1 MPHPQDRIVV
11 IGAGIAGLA
20 TALKLAPLPVLLL
33 SAAPIGAEAATG
45 WAQGGIAAA
54 LGPDDDPALH
64 AADTLAAAAGLGDP
78 EVAKRV
84 TEAAPGCIAWL
95 DGLGTPFDRTETGG
109 FALGLEAAHGR
120 RRIVHVGGDGTGAAV
135 LRTLIRA
142 AETAPWITIRHARA
156 TALLRDEFGITGAR
170 VQADGA
176 PAAIPVRAVVL
187 ATGGVGGLYA
197 HTTNP
202 LGATGAG
209 LALAARVGAVLRDLE
224 FVQFHPTA
232 IAVGRDPMPLATEA
246 LRGEGATLVTADGSR
261 VMAGHPLGDLAPRDV
276 IARAIWRH
284 VAADEPVFLDARGLG
299 DRLARFARVGELCR
313 AAGLDPIRQ
322 PIPIRPAA
330 HYHMGGVAVDGHGR
344 TSVPGLW
351 AAGEVAG
358 TGLHG
363 ANRLASNSL
372 LEALAF
378 AGWIAEDI
386 RGEAARPALFESP
399 LPSREG
405 ARGRGF
411 PQQDLRP
418 SQPGP
423 SALALPTPFPSI
435 GSPLPLPPSREGRGD
450 KEDGTVPALRALMD
464 RHVGVI
470 RDGAGLTQAIAA
482 FRPLALS
489 RSSPAADRAL
499 VGLLI
504 AAAALRRQ
512 ESRGAQYRRD
522 RPDADPASAPSFLTL
537 ADVLEGVD
545 GVPQSGAASL

>member
-1 MPHPQDRIVV
+1 MDTPHPQDRVVV

-20 TALKLAPLPVLLL
+20 AALKLAPLPVLLL

-64 AADTLAAAAGLGDP
+64 ASDTLAAAAGLGDP
-78 EVAKRV
+78 EVARHV

-95 DGLGTPFDRTETGG
+95 DGLGTPFDRTGSGG
-109 FALGLEAAHGR
+109 FALGLEAAHSR
-120 RRIVHVGGDGTGAAV
+120 RRIAHVGGDGTGAAV

-142 AETAPWITIRHARA
+142 AEAAPWITLRHARA
-156 TALLRDEFGITGAR
+156 TALLRDEFGIAGVLAR
-170 VQADGA
+170 ADGA
-176 PAAIPVRAVVL
+176 PAAIPARAVVL

-232 IAVGRDPMPLATEA
+232 MAVGRDPMPLATEA
-246 LRGEGATLVTADGSR
+246 LRGEGATLVTADGGR
-261 VMAGHPLGDLAPRDV
+261 VMADHPLGDLAPRDV

-299 DRLARFARVGELCR
+299 DRLARFARVGELCS
-313 AAGLDPIRQ
+313 AAGLDPARQ

-344 TSVPGLW
+344 TWVPGLW
-351 AAGEVAG
+351 AAGEVAA

-386 RGEAARPALFESP
+386 RGETARPT
-399 LPSREG
+399 
-405 ARGRGF
+405 
-411 PQQDLRP
+411 LR
-418 SQPGP
+418 
-423 SALALPTPFPSI
+423 
-435 GSPLPLPPSREGRGD
+435 PLPLDPAVSAATGADR
-450 KEDGTVPALRALMD
+450 VPALRALMD
-464 RHVGVI
+464 RHVGVV
-470 RDGAGLTQAIAA
+470 RDGSGLAEAIAA
-482 FRPLALS
+482 FRPLAEAYP
-489 RSSPAADRAL
+489 SPAADRAL

-504 AAAALRRQ
+504 ATAALRRQ

-537 ADVLEGVD
+537 ADVLEGAD
-545 GVPQSGAASL
+545 GAPRAGAASL